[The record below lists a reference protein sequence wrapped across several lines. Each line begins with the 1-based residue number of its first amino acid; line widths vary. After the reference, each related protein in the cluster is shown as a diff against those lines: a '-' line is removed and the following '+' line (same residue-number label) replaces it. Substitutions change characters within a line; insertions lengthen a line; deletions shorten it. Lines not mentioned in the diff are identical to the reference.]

1 MDREGSAM
9 PTIPAADQREN
20 HTVRFGQFRV
30 DVDAGQLV
38 KHGIR
43 IGLREQSFQVLMLL
57 LKRPGQI
64 VTRGELRQKLWHDEV
79 FVDFDKSLNT
89 AVSRLRQALG
99 DSADHPRFIETLPKR
114 GYRFVAP
121 VSTALEANPT
131 SPHRARL
138 LVLPFIN
145 LSGDPAQDYFCDAIT
160 DEVIT
165 ELAAIAPDHLAVIAR
180 TTAMHYKGSHKDVG
194 RIGRE
199 LAVDYVLEGGIR
211 SSNDRVGI
219 NVQLI
224 QASDQAHVFAKKYET
239 GLRDI
244 LDAQT
249 AIAQAIGARIGVNFP
264 ADSAH
269 ASRSAPRAPRKFTD
283 DLVAYDAY
291 IRGRSFLGSWTAE
304 GLTKAKQ
311 FFENAIAHDE
321 QFALAHDGLAE
332 AYAWL
337 GFNGFVRPKDG
348 FSAAV
353 FSALRS
359 IEIDP
364 GLAQTH
370 ALLGML
376 RSQLDYNW
384 AEVDREMAIALQL
397 DPASPVVRFRY
408 AASGLLPHGRMDE
421 AAAEVQRALE
431 SDPLSLFMR
440 AWLAQYFILLRQY
453 DRTIEECQKM
463 TSLDPSYFFSYLAL
477 GEVLCERGLYCEAI
491 SQLRKAADLSG
502 NAPLVLGY
510 LGMSLAKSG
519 EHATARVMLADLYE
533 AAGHMYIPPT
543 SLGTIHLGLGEI
555 DQVFTCLDHAIDD
568 RDPIIVP
575 IKTDPI
581 LDPLRSDPRFAALL
595 RKMNLES

>member
-1 MDREGSAM
+1 MAIIR
-9 PTIPAADQREN
+9 AADERKNE
-20 HTVRFGQFRV
+20 TVRFGSFEV
-30 DVDAGQLV
+30 DLDGGQVV

-43 IGLREQSFQVLMLL
+43 IGVREQSFQVLALL
-57 LKRPGQI
+57 LRRPGKI
-64 VTRGELRQKLWHDEV
+64 VTRDEIRQKLWHDGV

-89 AVSRLRQALG
+89 AVARLRQALG

-121 VSTALEANPT
+121 VSTTLEATPASVPN
-131 SPHRARL
+131 RGRL

-145 LSGDPAQDYFCDAIT
+145 LNGDPEQDYFCDAIT

-165 ELAAIAPDHLAVIAR
+165 ELAAIAPEDLAVIAR

-199 LAVDYVLEGGIR
+199 LAIDYVLEGGVR
-211 SSNDRVGI
+211 ASSGRIGI

-224 QASDQAHVFAKKYET
+224 QVHDQAHVFAKKYET
-239 GLRDI
+239 ELRDVFEVES
-244 LDAQT
+244 T
-249 AIAQAIGARIGVNFP
+249 IAQAVAARIGVNFSE
-264 ADSAH
+264 DKGH
-269 ASRSAPRAPRKFTD
+269 AGGAARRTPKLAVDVA
-283 DLVAYDAY
+283 AYDAY
-291 IRGRSFLGSWTAE
+291 MRGRSLLGSWTAE
-304 GLTKAKQ
+304 GLARAKQ
-311 FFENAIAHDE
+311 FFEIAISRE
-321 QFALAHDGLAE
+321 QQFALAHDGLAE
-332 AYAWL
+332 TYAWL
-337 GFNGFVRPKDG
+337 GFNGFIRPKDG

-353 FSALRS
+353 FSALRA

-384 AEVDREMAIALQL
+384 AEVDREMALALEL
-397 DPASPVVRFRY
+397 DPGSPVVRFRY

-421 AAAEVQRALE
+421 AIAEVQRALE

-440 AWLAQYFILLRQY
+440 AWLAQYFILMRQY
-453 DRTIEECQKM
+453 DRTIEECQKII
-463 TSLDPSYFFSYLAL
+463 SLDPGYFFSYLAL
-477 GEVLCERGLYCEAI
+477 GEVLCERGLYSDAI
-491 SQLRKAADLSG
+491 SQLRKAAGRSG

-510 LGMSLAKSG
+510 LGMALARSG
-519 EHATARVMLADLYE
+519 DFVSARSVLADLYD
-533 AAGHMYIPPT
+533 AASQLYIPPT

-555 DQVFTCLDHAIDD
+555 DKVFTCLERAIDD
-568 RDPIIVP
+568 RDPIIIP
-575 IKTDPI
+575 IKTDPS
-581 LDPLRSDPRFAALL
+581 LDPLRADPRFAALL

>member
-1 MDREGSAM
+1 VAIIR
-9 PTIPAADQREN
+9 AADERKNE
-20 HTVRFGQFRV
+20 TVRFGSFEV
-30 DVDAGQLV
+30 DLDGGQVV

-43 IGLREQSFQVLMLL
+43 IGVREQSFQVLALL
-57 LKRPGQI
+57 LRRPGKI
-64 VTRGELRQKLWHDEV
+64 VTRDEIRQKLWHDGV

-89 AVSRLRQALG
+89 AVARLRQALG

-121 VSTALEANPT
+121 VSTTLEATPASLPN
-131 SPHRARL
+131 RGRL

-145 LSGDPAQDYFCDAIT
+145 LNGDPEQDYFCDAIT

-165 ELAAIAPDHLAVIAR
+165 ELAAIAPEDLAVIAR

-199 LAVDYVLEGGIR
+199 LAIDYVLEGGVR
-211 SSNDRVGI
+211 ASSGRIGI

-224 QASDQAHVFAKKYET
+224 QVHDQAHVFAKKYET
-239 GLRDI
+239 ELRDVFEVES
-244 LDAQT
+244 T
-249 AIAQAIGARIGVNFP
+249 IAQAVAARIGVNFSE
-264 ADSAH
+264 DKGH
-269 ASRSAPRAPRKFTD
+269 AGGAARRTPKLAVDVA
-283 DLVAYDAY
+283 AYDAY
-291 IRGRSFLGSWTAE
+291 MRGRSLLGSWTAE
-304 GLTKAKQ
+304 GLARAKQ
-311 FFENAIAHDE
+311 FFEIAISRE
-321 QFALAHDGLAE
+321 QQFALAHDGLAE
-332 AYAWL
+332 TYAWL
-337 GFNGFVRPKDG
+337 GFNGFIRPKDG

-353 FSALRS
+353 FSALRA

-384 AEVDREMAIALQL
+384 AEVDREMALALEL
-397 DPASPVVRFRY
+397 DPGSPVVRFRY

-421 AAAEVQRALE
+421 AIAEVQRALE

-440 AWLAQYFILLRQY
+440 AWLAQYFILMRQY
-453 DRTIEECQKM
+453 DRTIEECQKII
-463 TSLDPSYFFSYLAL
+463 SLDPGYFFSYLAL
-477 GEVLCERGLYCEAI
+477 GEVLCERGLYSDAI
-491 SQLRKAADLSG
+491 SQLRKAASRSG

-510 LGMSLAKSG
+510 LGMALARSG
-519 EHATARVMLADLYE
+519 DFVSARSVLADLYD
-533 AAGHMYIPPT
+533 AASQLYIPPT

-555 DQVFTCLDHAIDD
+555 DKVFTCLERAIDD
-568 RDPIIVP
+568 RDPIIIP
-575 IKTDPI
+575 IKTDPS
-581 LDPLRSDPRFAALL
+581 LDPLRADPRFAALL

>member
-1 MDREGSAM
+1 M
-9 PTIPAADQREN
+9 PTIPAADQGEN
-20 HTVRFGQFRV
+20 QTVCFGQFKV
-30 DVDAGQLV
+30 DVDAGELV

-43 IGLREQSFQVLMLL
+43 IGLREQSFQVLTLL

-64 VTRGELRQKLWHDEV
+64 VTRDELRQKLWRDKV
-79 FVDFDKSLNT
+79 FVDFDKGLNT
-89 AVSRLRQALG
+89 AVARLRQALG

-121 VSTALEANPT
+121 VFATLEAKPAL
-131 SPHRARL
+131 PHRTRL

-145 LSGDPAQDYFCDAIT
+145 LSGDPAEDYFCDAIT

-165 ELAAIAPDHLAVIAR
+165 ELSAIAPEVLAVIAR

-199 LAVDYVLEGGIR
+199 LAIDYVLEGGVR
-211 SSNDRVGI
+211 SSTARVSI

-224 QASDQAHVFAKKYET
+224 QVSDQAHLFAKKYET
-239 GLRDI
+239 GLSDI
-244 LDAQT
+244 FDAQT
-249 AIAQAIGARIGVNFP
+249 AIAQAIAARIGVNLP
-264 ADSAH
+264 VDSAD
-269 ASRSAPRAPRKFTD
+269 ARPSGSRAPRKLTD

-291 IRGRSFLGSWTAE
+291 IRGRSLLGSWTAE

-337 GFNGFVRPKDG
+337 GFNGFMRPKEG

-353 FSALRS
+353 FSALRA

-376 RSQLDYNW
+376 RSQVDYNW
-384 AEVDREMAIALQL
+384 VEVDREMALALQL

-408 AASGLLPHGRMDE
+408 AASGLLPHGRMEE
-421 AAAEVQRALE
+421 AIAEVQRALE
-431 SDPLSLFMR
+431 SDPLSLLMR
-440 AWLAQYFILLRQY
+440 AWLAQYFILLHHY

-463 TSLDPSYFFSYLAL
+463 IILDPNYFFSYLAL
-477 GEVLCERGLYCEAI
+477 GEVFCERGLYCEAI

-519 EHATARVMLADLYE
+519 EQAAARAMLAGLYD
-533 AAGHMYIPPT
+533 AAGHLYIPPT

-581 LDPLRSDPRFAALL
+581 LDPLRSDRRFIALL

>member
-1 MDREGSAM
+1 M
-9 PTIPAADQREN
+9 PTIPAADQGEN
-20 HTVRFGQFRV
+20 QTVCFGQFKV
-30 DVDAGQLV
+30 DVDAGELV

-43 IGLREQSFQVLMLL
+43 IGLREQSFQVLTLL

-64 VTRGELRQKLWHDEV
+64 VTRDELRQKLWRDEV

-89 AVSRLRQALG
+89 AVARLRQALG

-121 VSTALEANPT
+121 VFTTLEAK
-131 SPHRARL
+131 SALPHRARL

-165 ELAAIAPDHLAVIAR
+165 ELSAIAPEVLAVIAR

-199 LAVDYVLEGGIR
+199 LAIDYVLEGGVR
-211 SSNDRVGI
+211 SSTARVSI

-224 QASDQAHVFAKKYET
+224 QVSDQAHLFAKKYET
-239 GLRDI
+239 GLSDI
-244 LDAQT
+244 FDAQT
-249 AIAQAIGARIGVNFP
+249 AIAQAIAARIGVNLP
-264 ADSAH
+264 VDSAD
-269 ASRSAPRAPRKFTD
+269 ARPSGSRAPRKLTD

-291 IRGRSFLGSWTAE
+291 IRGRSLLGSWTAE

-337 GFNGFVRPKDG
+337 GFNGFMRPKEG

-353 FSALRS
+353 FSALRA

-376 RSQLDYNW
+376 RSQVDYNW
-384 AEVDREMAIALQL
+384 VEVDREMALALQL
-397 DPASPVVRFRY
+397 DPASPLVRFRY
-408 AASGLLPHGRMDE
+408 AASGLLPHGRMEE
-421 AAAEVQRALE
+421 AIAEVQRALE
-431 SDPLSLFMR
+431 SDPLSLLMR
-440 AWLAQYFILLRQY
+440 AWLAQYFILLRHY

-463 TSLDPSYFFSYLAL
+463 IILDPNYFFSYLAL
-477 GEVLCERGLYCEAI
+477 GEVFCERGLYCEAI

-519 EHATARVMLADLYE
+519 EQAAARAMLAGLYD
-533 AAGHMYIPPT
+533 AAGHLYIPPT

-581 LDPLRSDPRFAALL
+581 LDPLRSDRRFIALL

>member
-1 MDREGSAM
+1 VAIIR
-9 PTIPAADQREN
+9 AADERKNE
-20 HTVRFGQFRV
+20 TVRFGSFEV
-30 DVDAGQLV
+30 DLDGGQVV

-43 IGLREQSFQVLMLL
+43 IGVREQSFQVLALL
-57 LKRPGQI
+57 LRRPGKI
-64 VTRGELRQKLWHDEV
+64 VTRDEIRQKLWHDGV

-89 AVSRLRQALG
+89 AVARLRQALG

-121 VSTALEANPT
+121 VSTTLEATPASVPN
-131 SPHRARL
+131 RGRL

-145 LSGDPAQDYFCDAIT
+145 LNGDPEQDYFCDAIT

-165 ELAAIAPDHLAVIAR
+165 ELAAIAPEDLAVIAR

-199 LAVDYVLEGGIR
+199 LAIDYVLEGGVR
-211 SSNDRVGI
+211 ASSGRIGI

-224 QASDQAHVFAKKYET
+224 QVHDQAHVFAKKYET
-239 GLRDI
+239 ELRDVFEVES
-244 LDAQT
+244 T
-249 AIAQAIGARIGVNFP
+249 IAQAVAARIGVNFSE
-264 ADSAH
+264 DKGH
-269 ASRSAPRAPRKFTD
+269 AGGAARRTPKLAVDVA
-283 DLVAYDAY
+283 AYDAY
-291 IRGRSFLGSWTAE
+291 MRGRSLLGSWTAE
-304 GLTKAKQ
+304 GLARAKQ
-311 FFENAIAHDE
+311 FFEIAISRE
-321 QFALAHDGLAE
+321 QQFALAHDGLAE
-332 AYAWL
+332 TYAWL
-337 GFNGFVRPKDG
+337 GFNGFIRPKDG

-353 FSALRS
+353 FSALRA

-384 AEVDREMAIALQL
+384 AEVDREMALALEL
-397 DPASPVVRFRY
+397 DPGSPMVRFRY

-421 AAAEVQRALE
+421 AIAEVQRALE

-440 AWLAQYFILLRQY
+440 AWLAQYFILMRQY
-453 DRTIEECQKM
+453 DRTIEECQKII
-463 TSLDPSYFFSYLAL
+463 SLDPGYFFSYLAL
-477 GEVLCERGLYCEAI
+477 GEVLCERGLYSDAI
-491 SQLRKAADLSG
+491 SQLRKAAGRSG

-510 LGMSLAKSG
+510 LGMALARSG
-519 EHATARVMLADLYE
+519 DFVSARSVLADLYD
-533 AAGHMYIPPT
+533 AASQLYIPPT

-555 DQVFTCLDHAIDD
+555 DKVFTCLERAIDD
-568 RDPIIVP
+568 RDPIIIP
-575 IKTDPI
+575 IKTDPS
-581 LDPLRSDPRFAALL
+581 LDPLRADPRFAALL

>member
-1 MDREGSAM
+1 VAIIR
-9 PTIPAADQREN
+9 AADERKNE
-20 HTVRFGQFRV
+20 TVRFGSFEV
-30 DVDAGQLV
+30 DLDGGQVV

-43 IGLREQSFQVLMLL
+43 IGVREQSFQVLALL
-57 LKRPGQI
+57 LRRPGKI
-64 VTRGELRQKLWHDEV
+64 VTRDEIRQKLWHDGV

-89 AVSRLRQALG
+89 AVARLRQALG

-121 VSTALEANPT
+121 VSTTLEATPASLPN
-131 SPHRARL
+131 RGRL

-145 LSGDPAQDYFCDAIT
+145 LNGDPEQDYFCDAIT

-165 ELAAIAPDHLAVIAR
+165 ELAAIAPEDLAVIAR

-199 LAVDYVLEGGIR
+199 LAIDYVLEGGVR
-211 SSNDRVGI
+211 ASSGRIGI

-224 QASDQAHVFAKKYET
+224 QVHDQAHVFAKKYET
-239 GLRDI
+239 ELRDVFEVES
-244 LDAQT
+244 T
-249 AIAQAIGARIGVNFP
+249 IAQAVAARIGVNFSE
-264 ADSAH
+264 DKGH
-269 ASRSAPRAPRKFTD
+269 AGGAARRTPKLAVDVA
-283 DLVAYDAY
+283 AYDAY
-291 IRGRSFLGSWTAE
+291 MRGRSLLGSWTAE
-304 GLTKAKQ
+304 GLARAKQ
-311 FFENAIAHDE
+311 FFEIAISRE
-321 QFALAHDGLAE
+321 QQFALAHDGLAE
-332 AYAWL
+332 TYAWL
-337 GFNGFVRPKDG
+337 GFNGFIRPKDG

-353 FSALRS
+353 FSALRA

-384 AEVDREMAIALQL
+384 AEVDREMALALEL
-397 DPASPVVRFRY
+397 DPGSPVVRFRY

-421 AAAEVQRALE
+421 AIAEVQRALE

-440 AWLAQYFILLRQY
+440 AWLAQYFILMRQY
-453 DRTIEECQKM
+453 DRTIEECQKII
-463 TSLDPSYFFSYLAL
+463 SLDPGYFFSYLAL
-477 GEVLCERGLYCEAI
+477 GEVLCERGLYSDAI
-491 SQLRKAADLSG
+491 SQLRKAAGRSG

-510 LGMSLAKSG
+510 LGMALARSG
-519 EHATARVMLADLYE
+519 DFVSARSVLADLYD
-533 AAGHMYIPPT
+533 AASQLYIPPT

-555 DQVFTCLDHAIDD
+555 DKVFTCLERAIDD
-568 RDPIIVP
+568 RDPIIIP
-575 IKTDPI
+575 IKTDPS
-581 LDPLRSDPRFAALL
+581 LDPLRADPRFAALL

>member
-1 MDREGSAM
+1 MAIIR
-9 PTIPAADQREN
+9 AADERKNE
-20 HTVRFGQFRV
+20 TVRFGSFEV
-30 DVDAGQLV
+30 DLDGGQVV

-43 IGLREQSFQVLMLL
+43 IGVREQSFQVLALL
-57 LKRPGQI
+57 LRRPGKI
-64 VTRGELRQKLWHDEV
+64 VTRDEIRQKLWHDGV

-89 AVSRLRQALG
+89 AVARLRQALG

-121 VSTALEANPT
+121 VSTTLEATPASLPN
-131 SPHRARL
+131 RGRL

-145 LSGDPAQDYFCDAIT
+145 LNGDPEQDYFCDAIT

-165 ELAAIAPDHLAVIAR
+165 ELAAIAPEDLAVIAR

-199 LAVDYVLEGGIR
+199 LAIDYVLEGGVR
-211 SSNDRVGI
+211 ASSGRIGI

-224 QASDQAHVFAKKYET
+224 QVHDQAHVFAKKYET
-239 GLRDI
+239 ELRDVFEVES
-244 LDAQT
+244 T
-249 AIAQAIGARIGVNFP
+249 IAQAVAARIGVNFSE
-264 ADSAH
+264 DKGH
-269 ASRSAPRAPRKFTD
+269 AGGAARRTPKLAVDVA
-283 DLVAYDAY
+283 AYDAY
-291 IRGRSFLGSWTAE
+291 MRGRSLLGSWTAE
-304 GLTKAKQ
+304 GLARAKQ
-311 FFENAIAHDE
+311 FFEIAISRE
-321 QFALAHDGLAE
+321 QQFALAHDGLAE
-332 AYAWL
+332 TYAWL
-337 GFNGFVRPKDG
+337 GFNGFIRPKDG

-353 FSALRS
+353 FSALRA

-384 AEVDREMAIALQL
+384 AEVDREMALALEL
-397 DPASPVVRFRY
+397 DPGSPVVRFRY

-421 AAAEVQRALE
+421 AIAEVQRALE

-440 AWLAQYFILLRQY
+440 AWLAQYFILMRQY
-453 DRTIEECQKM
+453 DRTIEECQKII
-463 TSLDPSYFFSYLAL
+463 SLDPGYFFSYLAL
-477 GEVLCERGLYCEAI
+477 GEVLCERGLYSDAI
-491 SQLRKAADLSG
+491 SQLRKAAGRSG

-510 LGMSLAKSG
+510 LGMALARSG
-519 EHATARVMLADLYE
+519 DFVSARSVLADLYD
-533 AAGHMYIPPT
+533 AASQLYIPPT

-555 DQVFTCLDHAIDD
+555 DKVFTCLERAIDD
-568 RDPIIVP
+568 RDPIIIP
-575 IKTDPI
+575 IKTDPS
-581 LDPLRSDPRFAALL
+581 LDPLRADPRFAALL

>member
-1 MDREGSAM
+1 VAIIR
-9 PTIPAADQREN
+9 AADERKNE
-20 HTVRFGQFRV
+20 TVRFGSFEV
-30 DVDAGQLV
+30 DLDGGQVV

-43 IGLREQSFQVLMLL
+43 IGVREQSFQVLALL
-57 LKRPGQI
+57 LRRPGKI
-64 VTRGELRQKLWHDEV
+64 VTRDEIRQKLWHDGV

-89 AVSRLRQALG
+89 AVARLRQALG

-121 VSTALEANPT
+121 VSTTLEATPASVPN
-131 SPHRARL
+131 RGRL

-145 LSGDPAQDYFCDAIT
+145 LNGDPEQDYFCDAIT

-165 ELAAIAPDHLAVIAR
+165 ELAAIAPEDLAVIAR

-199 LAVDYVLEGGIR
+199 LAIDYVLEGGVR
-211 SSNDRVGI
+211 ASSGRIGI

-224 QASDQAHVFAKKYET
+224 QVHDQAHVFAKKYET
-239 GLRDI
+239 ELRDVFEVES
-244 LDAQT
+244 T
-249 AIAQAIGARIGVNFP
+249 IAQAVAARIGVNFSE
-264 ADSAH
+264 DKGH
-269 ASRSAPRAPRKFTD
+269 AGGAARRTPKLAVDVA
-283 DLVAYDAY
+283 AYDAY
-291 IRGRSFLGSWTAE
+291 MRGRSLLGSWTAE
-304 GLTKAKQ
+304 GLARAKQ
-311 FFENAIAHDE
+311 FFEIAISRE
-321 QFALAHDGLAE
+321 QQFALAHDGLAE
-332 AYAWL
+332 TYAWL
-337 GFNGFVRPKDG
+337 GFNGFIRPKDG

-353 FSALRS
+353 FSALRA

-384 AEVDREMAIALQL
+384 AEVDREMALALEL
-397 DPASPVVRFRY
+397 DPGSPVVRFRY

-421 AAAEVQRALE
+421 AIAEVQRALE

-440 AWLAQYFILLRQY
+440 AWLAQYFILMRQY
-453 DRTIEECQKM
+453 DRTIEECQKII
-463 TSLDPSYFFSYLAL
+463 SLDPGYFFSYLAL
-477 GEVLCERGLYCEAI
+477 GEVLCERGLYSDAI
-491 SQLRKAADLSG
+491 SQLRKAAGRSG

-510 LGMSLAKSG
+510 LGMALARSG
-519 EHATARVMLADLYE
+519 DFVSARSVLADLYD
-533 AAGHMYIPPT
+533 AASQLYIPPT

-555 DQVFTCLDHAIDD
+555 DKVFTCLERAIDD
-568 RDPIIVP
+568 RDPIIIP
-575 IKTDPI
+575 IKTDPS
-581 LDPLRSDPRFAALL
+581 LDPLRADPRFAALL

>member
-1 MDREGSAM
+1 M
-9 PTIPAADQREN
+9 
-20 HTVRFGQFRV
+20 
-30 DVDAGQLV
+30 
-38 KHGIR
+38 
-43 IGLREQSFQVLMLL
+43 
-57 LKRPGQI
+57 
-64 VTRGELRQKLWHDEV
+64 
-79 FVDFDKSLNT
+79 
-89 AVSRLRQALG
+89 
-99 DSADHPRFIETLPKR
+99 
-114 GYRFVAP
+114 
-121 VSTALEANPT
+121 
-131 SPHRARL
+131 
-138 LVLPFIN
+138 LPFIN
-145 LSGDPAQDYFCDAIT
+145 LSGDSAQDYFCDAIT

-165 ELAAIAPDHLAVIAR
+165 ELAAIAPENLAVIAR

-199 LAVDYVLEGGIR
+199 LAIDYVLEGGVR
-211 SSNDRVGI
+211 SSNANVGI

-224 QASDQAHVFAKKYET
+224 QVSDQAHVFAKKYET
-239 GLRDI
+239 GLHDI
-244 LDAQT
+244 FDAEM
-249 AIAQAIGARIGVNFP
+249 AIAQAIAARIGVNLP
-264 ADSAH
+264 GGDTRP
-269 ASRSAPRAPRKFTD
+269 SRSRAPRKLTD
-283 DLVAYDAY
+283 DLAAYDAY
-291 IRGRSFLGSWTAE
+291 IHGRSLLGSWTAE

-337 GFNGFVRPKDG
+337 GFNGFMRPKDG

-353 FSALRS
+353 FSALRA

-384 AEVDREMAIALQL
+384 AEVDREMALALRL

-421 AAAEVQRALE
+421 AIAEVQRALE

-440 AWLAQYFILLRQY
+440 AWLSQYFILGRQY

-463 TSLDPSYFFSYLAL
+463 TTLDPNYFFSYLAL

-519 EHATARVMLADLYE
+519 EHATARAMLAALYD
-533 AAGHMYIPPT
+533 AAGHLYIPPT
-543 SLGTIHLGLGEI
+543 SLGTIHLGLGET

-581 LDPLRSDPRFAALL
+581 LDPLRSDRRFTALL

>member
-1 MDREGSAM
+1 VAIIR
-9 PTIPAADQREN
+9 AADERKNE
-20 HTVRFGQFRV
+20 TVRFGSFEV
-30 DVDAGQLV
+30 DLDGGQVV

-43 IGLREQSFQVLMLL
+43 IGVREQSFQVLALL
-57 LKRPGQI
+57 LRRPGKI
-64 VTRGELRQKLWHDEV
+64 VTRDEIRQKLWHDGV

-89 AVSRLRQALG
+89 AVARLRQALG

-121 VSTALEANPT
+121 VSTTLEATPASVPN
-131 SPHRARL
+131 RGRL

-145 LSGDPAQDYFCDAIT
+145 LNGDPEQDYFCDAIT

-165 ELAAIAPDHLAVIAR
+165 ELAAIAPEDLAVIAR

-199 LAVDYVLEGGIR
+199 LAIDYVLEGGVR
-211 SSNDRVGI
+211 ASSGRIGI

-224 QASDQAHVFAKKYET
+224 QVHDQAHVFAKKYET
-239 GLRDI
+239 ELRDVFEVES
-244 LDAQT
+244 T
-249 AIAQAIGARIGVNFP
+249 IAQAVAARIGVNFSE
-264 ADSAH
+264 DKGH
-269 ASRSAPRAPRKFTD
+269 AGGAARRTPKLAVDVA
-283 DLVAYDAY
+283 AYDAY
-291 IRGRSFLGSWTAE
+291 MRGRSLLGSWTAE
-304 GLTKAKQ
+304 GLARAKQ
-311 FFENAIAHDE
+311 FFEIAISRE
-321 QFALAHDGLAE
+321 QQFALAHDGLAE
-332 AYAWL
+332 TYAWL
-337 GFNGFVRPKDG
+337 GFNGFIRPKDG

-353 FSALRS
+353 FSALRA

-384 AEVDREMAIALQL
+384 AEVDREMALALEL
-397 DPASPVVRFRY
+397 DPGSPVVRFRY

-421 AAAEVQRALE
+421 AIAEVQRALE

-440 AWLAQYFILLRQY
+440 AWLAQYFILMRQY
-453 DRTIEECQKM
+453 DRTIEECQKII
-463 TSLDPSYFFSYLAL
+463 SLDPGYFFSYLAL
-477 GEVLCERGLYCEAI
+477 GEVLCERGLYSDAI
-491 SQLRKAADLSG
+491 SQLRKAAGRSG

-510 LGMSLAKSG
+510 LGMALARSG
-519 EHATARVMLADLYE
+519 DFVSARSVLADLYD
-533 AAGHMYIPPT
+533 AASQLYIPPT

-555 DQVFTCLDHAIDD
+555 DKVFTCLERAIDD
-568 RDPIIVP
+568 RDPIIIP
-575 IKTDPI
+575 IKTDPS
-581 LDPLRSDPRFAALL
+581 LDPLRADPRFTALL

>member
-1 MDREGSAM
+1 MAIIR
-9 PTIPAADQREN
+9 AADERKNE
-20 HTVRFGQFRV
+20 TVRFGSFEV
-30 DVDAGQLV
+30 DLDGGQVV

-43 IGLREQSFQVLMLL
+43 IGVREQSFQVLALL
-57 LKRPGQI
+57 LRRPGKI
-64 VTRGELRQKLWHDEV
+64 VTRDEIRQKLWHDGV

-89 AVSRLRQALG
+89 AVARLRQALG

-121 VSTALEANPT
+121 VSTTLEATPASVPN
-131 SPHRARL
+131 RGRL

-145 LSGDPAQDYFCDAIT
+145 LNGDPEQDYFCDAIT

-165 ELAAIAPDHLAVIAR
+165 ELAAIAPEDLAVIAR

-199 LAVDYVLEGGIR
+199 LAIDYVLEGGVR
-211 SSNDRVGI
+211 ASSGRIGI

-224 QASDQAHVFAKKYET
+224 QVHDQAHVFAKKYET
-239 GLRDI
+239 ELRDVFEVES
-244 LDAQT
+244 T
-249 AIAQAIGARIGVNFP
+249 IAQAVAARIGVNFSE
-264 ADSAH
+264 DKGH
-269 ASRSAPRAPRKFTD
+269 AGGAARRTPKLAVDVA
-283 DLVAYDAY
+283 AYDAY
-291 IRGRSFLGSWTAE
+291 MRGRSLLGSWTAE
-304 GLTKAKQ
+304 GLARAKQ
-311 FFENAIAHDE
+311 FFEIAISRE
-321 QFALAHDGLAE
+321 QQFALAHDGLAE
-332 AYAWL
+332 TYAWL
-337 GFNGFVRPKDG
+337 GFNGFIRPKDG

-353 FSALRS
+353 FSALRA

-384 AEVDREMAIALQL
+384 AEVDREMALALEL
-397 DPASPVVRFRY
+397 DPGSPVVRFRY

-421 AAAEVQRALE
+421 AIAEVQRALE

-440 AWLAQYFILLRQY
+440 AWLAQYFILMRQY
-453 DRTIEECQKM
+453 DRTIEECQKII
-463 TSLDPSYFFSYLAL
+463 SLDPGYFFSYLAL
-477 GEVLCERGLYCEAI
+477 GEVLCERGLYSDAI
-491 SQLRKAADLSG
+491 SQLRKAAGRSG

-510 LGMSLAKSG
+510 LGMALARSG
-519 EHATARVMLADLYE
+519 DFVSARSVLADLYD
-533 AAGHMYIPPT
+533 AASQLYIPPT

-555 DQVFTCLDHAIDD
+555 DKVFTCLERAIDD
-568 RDPIIVP
+568 RDPIIIP
-575 IKTDPI
+575 IKTDPS
-581 LDPLRSDPRFAALL
+581 LDPLRADPRFTALL